1 VNSQLRLDLNR
12 PATYRTEAF
21 VTSPA
26 NAQAVSLVMKDW
38 RGWPGGALA
47 LIGPEGSGKTHL
59 ARMWVRETGAAV
71 LSSPLGDIAAL
82 AHRPVVV
89 ENVDLKADEE
99 DLFHLLNLA
108 AAGGAVLL
116 TARSQP
122 KAWPA
127 ALPDLRSRFNGLPI
141 AELGPP
147 DDAILTGVLQAL
159 FDERNIRPADDLI
172 PYLLLRM
179 ERSPAAARQTV
190 SALDEAAAREKREI
204 NRTLAVQVLE
214 VDSVTDDL
222 FDTEP

>member
-1 VNSQLRLDLNR
+1 VNSQLRLDLAR
-12 PATYRTEAF
+12 PAAYRTEAF
-21 VTSPA
+21 VASSA
-26 NAQAVSLVMKDW
+26 NAQAVSLVLDGW

-59 ARMWVRETGAAV
+59 AQMWVRKTGAAI
-71 LSSPLGDIAAL
+71 LSAPLGDIAAL
-82 AHRPVVV
+82 AGRPVVV

-99 DLFHLLNLA
+99 GLFHLLNQA

-147 DDAILTGVLQAL
+147 DDAILAGVLEAL
-159 FDERNIRPADDLI
+159 FDERNIRPAEDLI

-179 ERSPAAARQTV
+179 ERSPAAARKV
-190 SALDEAAAREKREI
+190 VALLDDAAAREKREI
-204 NRTLAVQVLE
+204 NRTLAIQVLE
-214 VDSVTDDL
+214 IDSVTDDL
-222 FDTEP
+222 FGQEP